1 MQRSIPA
8 PRGLSVST
16 SAPIEPLLG
25 AILVVVAGTILAVGS
40 NPLLAGG
47 ILLGAVLRTFL
58 PNSKYIAA
66 TLVIA
71 PVLFAF
77 DRYHAPISYYAL
89 GYRQIFGAGAGIY
102 LALLVT
108 GLFGHPKLKLCP
120 TDVALLLL
128 FGLLGLSVAFPSAD
142 FQAPVMFA
150 SNTLPVIAALYA
162 GRRLG
167 GKDTDLVLDA
177 IIAAAVCAVIGR
189 WLQEGPGPS
198 SYQFRA
204 GTNWY
209 LGAAVYASLPLTLAW
224 GLALPTLYRIRTEAR
239 RWRSRG
245 RLVALALLSAE
256 LAFLQV
262 KTVFVVIVLCTIVS
276 LRLGSRKKRGRPS
289 NLTMRKIAISMV
301 LLILAT
307 FAYTVINVR
316 IDNLYGSFLGN
327 ESDRLRV
334 ESMKEHLGFIAD
346 RPFGYGFS
354 GLFEAAVP
362 RTAQTSHNVFIDLA
376 GDASLFA
383 PLALAFAL
391 VSGMSLVM
399 KKGRALEPSTPEW
412 WTWTR
417 FVLGGTTLVGELL
430 INGPTFYRE
439 FPIPSAV
446 LPFVFIGSAIAWC
459 SQVHPGHM
467 PAAEN
472 ASPVDR

>member
-1 MQRSIPA
+1 
-8 PRGLSVST
+8 
-16 SAPIEPLLG
+16 
-25 AILVVVAGTILAVGS
+25 
-40 NPLLAGG
+40 
-47 ILLGAVLRTFL
+47 
-58 PNSKYIAA
+58 
-66 TLVIA
+66 
-71 PVLFAF
+71 
-77 DRYHAPISYYAL
+77 
-89 GYRQIFGAGAGIY
+89 
-102 LALLVT
+102 
-108 GLFGHPKLKLCP
+108 
-120 TDVALLLL
+120 
-128 FGLLGLSVAFPSAD
+128 
-142 FQAPVMFA
+142 
-150 SNTLPVIAALYA
+150 
-162 GRRLG
+162 
-167 GKDTDLVLDA
+167 
-177 IIAAAVCAVIGR
+177 
-189 WLQEGPGPS
+189 
-198 SYQFRA
+198 
-204 GTNWY
+204 
-209 LGAAVYASLPLTLAW
+209 
-224 GLALPTLYRIRTEAR
+224 
-239 RWRSRG
+239 
-245 RLVALALLSAE
+245 LVALALLSAE